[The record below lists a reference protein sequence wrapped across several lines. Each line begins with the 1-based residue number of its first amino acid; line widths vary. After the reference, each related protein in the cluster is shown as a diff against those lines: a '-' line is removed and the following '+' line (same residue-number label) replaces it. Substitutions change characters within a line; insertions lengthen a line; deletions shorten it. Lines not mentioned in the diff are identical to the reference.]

1 MNYNIEELFK
11 IADNNLKVNTA
22 YPIFKEPFKKYIS
35 NNDIFENI
43 DKLSFYIHVPFC
55 KQLCKFCEYTKFLA
69 GNENSEE
76 KYLILLNNQIENFI
90 NNHDI
95 KKIYGFDIGGGTP
108 TALSDKNFEKLINI
122 HLDLENRYE
131 KINDYEKSI
140 EISFSTINDNKIDLI
155 KNANFNRISVGM
167 QSINKKLLDDNNR
180 YYSQIEDILKIKEMI
195 QNKNIEKLNIDL
207 MYGLTNQNDDMLEST
222 IEAIKIINPE
232 QVTLYETRF
241 NRNNMDYSKITRDL
255 QYKQY
260 SNLYNEL
267 IKLGYKGRFGKNTFT
282 KKNDE
287 GVSSYLKY
295 RMTECIPYKGFGI
308 SAQSMS
314 LQGLSYGIMKNTD
327 LKHIP
332 DLNEIKEGYNYSLPK
347 SEIAAKY
354 ISIAMYNG
362 SFNLNVLSEIL
373 QENAKKYFKEEF
385 DYLFKNEYI
394 SEINNEI
401 ILTQK
406 GFRYYGAI
414 CSLFWS
420 NEQKEELL
428 KNKIL

>member
-282 KKNDE
+282 KTNDE

>member
-122 HLDLENRYE
+122 HLNLENRYE

-180 YYSQIEDILKIKEMI
+180 YYSQIEDILKVKEMI

-207 MYGLTNQNDDMLEST
+207 MYGLTNQNEDMLQST

-255 QYKQY
+255 QYEQY

-282 KKNDE
+282 KTNDE

-327 LKHIP
+327 LKYIP

-428 KNKIL
+428 KNKML

>member
-1 MNYNIEELFK
+1 MSYNIEELFK

-22 YPIFKEPFKKYIS
+22 YPIFKESFKKYIS
-35 NNDIFENI
+35 NNDIFENV

-76 KYLILLNNQIENFI
+76 KYLTLLNNQIENFI

-207 MYGLTNQNDDMLEST
+207 MYGLTNQNKDMLQST
-222 IEAIKIINPE
+222 IAAIKIINPE

-255 QYKQY
+255 QYEQY

-282 KKNDE
+282 KTNDE

-327 LKHIP
+327 LKYIP

-362 SFNLNVLSEIL
+362 SFNLDVLNGIL

-428 KNKIL
+428 KNKI

>member
-122 HLDLENRYE
+122 HLNLENRYE

-180 YYSQIEDILKIKEMI
+180 YYSQIEDILKVKEMI

-207 MYGLTNQNDDMLEST
+207 MYGLTNQNEDMLQST

-282 KKNDE
+282 KTNDE

-327 LKHIP
+327 LKYIP

-428 KNKIL
+428 KNKML

>member
-1 MNYNIEELFK
+1 MSYNIEELFK

-22 YPIFKEPFKKYIS
+22 YPIFKESFKKYIS
-35 NNDIFENI
+35 NNDIFENV

-76 KYLILLNNQIENFI
+76 KYLTLLNNQIENFI

-207 MYGLTNQNDDMLEST
+207 MYGLTNQNDDMLQST

-255 QYKQY
+255 QYEQY

-282 KKNDE
+282 KTNDE

-327 LKHIP
+327 LKYIP

-362 SFNLNVLSEIL
+362 SFNLDVLNGIL

-420 NEQKEELL
+420 NEQNEELL
-428 KNKIL
+428 KNKI

>member
-1 MNYNIEELFK
+1 MSYNIEELFK

-22 YPIFKEPFKKYIS
+22 YPIFKESFKKYIS
-35 NNDIFENI
+35 NNDIFENV

-76 KYLILLNNQIENFI
+76 KYLTLLNNQIENFI

-207 MYGLTNQNDDMLEST
+207 MYGLTNQNDDMLQST

-255 QYKQY
+255 QYEQY
-260 SNLYNEL
+260 SKLYNEL

-282 KKNDE
+282 KTNDE

-327 LKHIP
+327 LKYIP

-362 SFNLNVLSEIL
+362 SFNLDVLNGIL

-428 KNKIL
+428 KNKI